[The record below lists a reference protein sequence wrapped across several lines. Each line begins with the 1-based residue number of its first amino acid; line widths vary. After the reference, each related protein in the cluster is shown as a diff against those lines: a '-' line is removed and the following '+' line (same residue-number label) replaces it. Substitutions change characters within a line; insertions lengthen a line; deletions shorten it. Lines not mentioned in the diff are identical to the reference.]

1 MKKIFALTLALMLAL
16 SLFTVVSSANEY
28 IDRSDWTYTASS
40 EMDGWGFIDRAFD
53 GKTDT
58 FWHTKYIAE
67 GSTITHKDPLPH
79 TIEINIPKTTAI
91 SGMAY
96 LPRQDHQSGHLTTYE
111 VYISSAGTDK
121 GELAATVNI
130 ENTAAMDEVV
140 TKFKKS
146 YNAKKITIVVT
157 KSAGVIGAAAE
168 FNFIGASTGSDTAS
182 SNESAATEAVATKL
196 DKTEWIL
203 TASSEMNGWG
213 FVDRM
218 ADGDTKTYWHTMY
231 TAEGSTIKS
240 KDDVPHTVEITFPK
254 VESISAMEYLPRQD
268 QQSGRWIDIE
278 LYASESGTDKGT
290 LIKKASF
297 DHTKSELQTIDFGKT
312 VKAKK
317 VTLIVTKSAGGFGTC
332 SEIDFISKSG
342 AAGATS
348 ETITLDK
355 SEWVGKAS
363 SEYGNNWGS
372 FVSAFDGKENTYW
385 HSKYTAEGSTITSSD
400 KPPYTLEITFPKV
413 EEVNAMKYFPRQ
425 DGQSGRWLEI
435 EIYASESGEDK
446 GALVKKATF
455 VQTDA
460 TWQTVKFGKT
470 VNAKKMTIVVTK
482 GAGNHGTCAEI
493 DFLNIKEV
501 VTEGAAEKKA
511 ENPYPEKF
519 DTSDWI
525 ISTNSEKSWGKVEK
539 ILDGDV
545 TSFWHTNY
553 EEANGQVL
561 SHDMPPYDV
570 DITLPKLTLIT
581 GMKLTPRSDRTT
593 GAIKKYRLYASR
605 EDEGEMFMLMEEA
618 LPSAY
623 GAITVDFACGIEVK
637 RIRFE
642 VLEGSGGYA
651 TLAEFELI
659 PGKADTLVVPYEDFN
674 QTMNENKLHKIDPTT
689 IKAENDLPTWANTNV
704 STIVSGQTWQTEEIQ
719 GGEPVIIRVD
729 LGEVKNFSAMSVRP
743 RQSKDYHG
751 YWLKFNVW
759 ASSDGVDYLPVL
771 EDYSFPKRS
780 LDEKLVYF
788 DESVTARYVEI
799 EVTEYSNYRV
809 SCEGL
814 YFWQTYEDKTKSS
827 DSGKFTMKIGSN
839 EIKVEKGKES
849 YTKTIDVAPYITSA
863 GSTLIPLRGLL
874 EEMGAEIAWN
884 GDTQTITLTKG
895 LLEIKLQ
902 IQNKLVYV
910 EDPVYGHTMYTLTSA
925 PRIKDSRTFIP
936 VRFVSEMLGYNV
948 DWDGTTQTITITK

>member
-1 MKKIFALTLALMLAL
+1 MKKIFALTLALILAL
-16 SLFTVVSSANEY
+16 SLFTVVSSADEY
-28 IDRSDWTYTASS
+28 LDRSDWTYTASS
-40 EMDGWGFIDRAFD
+40 EMNGWGFIDRAFD
-53 GKTDT
+53 GDSKT

-79 TIEINIPKTTAI
+79 TIEITLPKTTAI

-111 VYISSAGTDK
+111 VYISSTGTDK

-157 KSAGVIGAAAE
+157 KSASVNGAAAE
-168 FNFIGASTGSDTAS
+168 FNFIGASTGSDSVAS
-182 SNESAATEAVATKL
+182 SDSAATEAVITKL
-196 DKTEWIL
+196 DKTEWTL
-203 TASSEMNGWG
+203 TASSEMSGWG

-218 ADGDTKTYWHTMY
+218 A
-231 TAEGSTIKS
+231 
-240 KDDVPHTVEITFPK
+240 
-254 VESISAMEYLPRQD
+254 
-268 QQSGRWIDIE
+268 
-278 LYASESGTDKGT
+278 
-290 LIKKASF
+290 
-297 DHTKSELQTIDFGKT
+297 
-312 VKAKK
+312 
-317 VTLIVTKSAGGFGTC
+317 
-332 SEIDFISKSG
+332 
-342 AAGATS
+342 
-348 ETITLDK
+348 
-355 SEWVGKAS
+355 
-363 SEYGNNWGS
+363 
-372 FVSAFDGKENTYW
+372 DGKENTYW
-385 HSKYTAEGSTITSSD
+385 HSKYTAEGSVITSSD

-413 EEVNAMKYFPRQ
+413 EEVNTMKYLPRQ

-455 VQTDA
+455 VQTDT

-493 DFLNIKEV
+493 DFLNIKDV
-501 VTEGAAEKKA
+501 VTEGAAEEKA

-605 EDEGEMFMLMEEA
+605 EDEGELFMLMEEA

-651 TLAEFELI
+651 TLAELELI

-689 IKAENDLPTWANTNV
+689 IKAENDLPAWANTNV

-719 GGEPVIIRVD
+719 GGEPVIIAID

-759 ASSDGVDYLPVL
+759 ASSDGVDYFPVL
-771 EDYSFPKRS
+771 EDYSFPKKN
-780 LDEKLVYF
+780 LDEKLIYF
-788 DESVTARYVEI
+788 DDSVTARYVEI

-809 SCEGL
+809 SCAGL
-814 YFWQTYEDKTKSS
+814 YFWQTYEDKMKTS
-827 DSGKFTMKIGSN
+827 DSAKFTMQIGSN

-863 GSTLIPLRGLL
+863 GSTLIPLRGLV
-874 EEMGAEIAWN
+874 EEMGCEIIWD
-884 GDTQTITLTKG
+884 GDTQTITLKKG

-902 IQNKLVYV
+902 IQNKRVYV

-948 DWDGTTQTITITK
+948 SWDGTTQTITIEK